1 MAKKSKMDA
10 ARDTL
15 TGVAEEVKERY
26 EDVAGDVR
34 KRTRDVRKRTRKAG
48 KELRHGAEMARER
61 YQQAGDRLR
70 DGYDRTQDRAREW
83 NRDLNDFVQ
92 ENPGRALLIAA
103 GAGFL
108 VGLLFRRRG

>member
-1 MAKKSKMDA
+1 MAKKKSKMDA

-15 TGVAEEVKERY
+15 TGVAEEVKDTY
-26 EDVAGDVR
+26 EDIAGDVR
-34 KRTRDVRKRTRKAG
+34 KRTKKAG

-61 YQQAGDRLR
+61 YQEAGERLR

-92 ENPGRALLIAA
+92 DNPGRALLIAA
-103 GAGFL
+103 GVGFL
-108 VGLLFRRRG
+108 AGLLFRRRG